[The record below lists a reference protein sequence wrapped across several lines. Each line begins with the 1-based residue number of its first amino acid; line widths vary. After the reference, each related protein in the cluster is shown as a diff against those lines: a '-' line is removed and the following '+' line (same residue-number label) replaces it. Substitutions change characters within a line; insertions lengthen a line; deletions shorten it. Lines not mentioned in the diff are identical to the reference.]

1 MLDCIN
7 VNVHCL
13 WGSCFKSE
21 YSSYIKCCS
30 KLLHLIIFSNL
41 AFCDVLQV
49 RIDPLPGKKVEH
61 TGVKIELLGQIGTTQ
76 TAVWG
81 C

>member
-1 MLDCIN
+1 M
-7 VNVHCL
+7 
-13 WGSCFKSE
+13 
-21 YSSYIKCCS
+21 
-30 KLLHLIIFSNL
+30 IFWNL
-41 AFCDVLQV
+41 VFCDVLQV